1 MDRGFAVVAKK
12 SLSYPRPSRF
22 PPGQLLRISSF
33 ALTHF
38 EFPDVR
44 AGRSEPRFFF
54 CFVRLVR
61 LVRAP
66 GRPSNIGCRDRLAA
80 SSLPDARPVSRHHS
94 RASLSGLPG
103 LAVAFLCP
111 SADSLRALR
120 AADLRVTTTAQSRR
134 PWRPGR
140 CPPSAPLFRIVWPFW
155 VLRTHVNV
163 RIGLSVSTRWATV
176 A

>member
-1 MDRGFAVVAKK
+1 M
-12 SLSYPRPSRF
+12 
-22 PPGQLLRISSF
+22 
-33 ALTHF
+33 
-38 EFPDVR
+38 
-44 AGRSEPRFFF
+44 
-54 CFVRLVR
+54 RLVP
-61 LVRAP
+61 LVCTP
-66 GRPSNIGCRDRLAA
+66 GCPSLIGCRDRLAA

-163 RIGLSVSTRWATV
+163 RIGLYLQDGLLWLSGLVLSLQKETWFPDFSESPYP
-176 A
+176 